1 LWRASIVQDVPTG
14 DDVQTVEV
22 RRADGGVVALEMAGD
37 RGGAPLLVCHGLAD
51 SRLSAQ
57 LLAQTADELGFCV
70 VAPDRPGVGLTDPR
84 RLERLADWV
93 EDAALVLGALR
104 LESVAVLGISGGG
117 PFAAA
122 CAAAFPRRVRGLLL
136 VSPLGMIGWGTR
148 GMAAGQR
155 FSLGVA
161 KRAPGFGAWFL
172 GRLAQVARRSP
183 QLFLYIAT
191 SELPEIDRHE
201 LRSVEQRE
209 AFVASYIEAFRR
221 GSAGVAQD
229 LRLLTRPWG
238 FDLGSIR
245 VPTWIHHGQ
254 ADTTVPPHHA
264 RRFAEAIPGAQLR
277 LHHRHG
283 HFSLLAAEATEM
295 LTQVSN

>member
-104 LESVAVLGISGGG
+104 LESVACWES
-117 PFAAA
+117 PAAA
-122 CAAAFPRRVRGLLL
+122 LLRRPAR
-136 VSPLGMIGWGTR
+136 
-148 GMAAGQR
+148 QR
-155 FSLGVA
+155 F
-161 KRAPGFGAWFL
+161 RAASVGCCSC
-172 GRLAQVARRSP
+172 RRS
-183 QLFLYIAT
+183 
-191 SELPEIDRHE
+191 
-201 LRSVEQRE
+201 
-209 AFVASYIEAFRR
+209 
-221 GSAGVAQD
+221 G
-229 LRLLTRPWG
+229 
-238 FDLGSIR
+238 
-245 VPTWIHHGQ
+245 
-254 ADTTVPPHHA
+254 
-264 RRFAEAIPGAQLR
+264 
-277 LHHRHG
+277 
-283 HFSLLAAEATEM
+283 
-295 LTQVSN
+295 